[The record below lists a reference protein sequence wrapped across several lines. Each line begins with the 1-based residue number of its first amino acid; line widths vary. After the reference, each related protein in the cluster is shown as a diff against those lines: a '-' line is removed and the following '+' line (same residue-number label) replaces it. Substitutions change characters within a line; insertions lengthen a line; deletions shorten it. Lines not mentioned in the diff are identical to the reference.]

1 MSHWDAVGFC
11 PCVAVF
17 TANGQGQWRLFVPS
31 GYSTQAPSA
40 HTAGPMRTGQDHCER
55 HAQSDEKP
63 SEKPADIFK
72 QLLTANHFSS
82 FHGIMTKS
90 IRKLAVT
97 KQKAHRRKHEG
108 NGTLLCFEIL

>member
-1 MSHWDAVGFC
+1 MCRTGMLWA
-11 PCVAVF
+11 
-17 TANGQGQWRLFVPS
+17 FVPAWLS
-31 GYSTQAPSA
+31 SQPTVKA
-40 HTAGPMRTGQDHCER
+40 HTAGPVRTGQDHCER

-63 SEKPADIFK
+63 SKKPADIFK
-72 QLLTANHFSS
+72 QLLTANRFSS